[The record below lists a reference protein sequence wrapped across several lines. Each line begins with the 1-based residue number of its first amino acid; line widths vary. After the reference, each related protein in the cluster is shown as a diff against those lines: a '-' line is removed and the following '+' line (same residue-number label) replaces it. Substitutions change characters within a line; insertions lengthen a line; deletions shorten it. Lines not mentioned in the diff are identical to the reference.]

1 VHTDYINTI
10 IGNRTIDTDEIR
22 RVLDESLREQ
32 DIVCQKSRRLL
43 NSMGLERDEALMLLA
58 LHKSSVKYGYDL
70 SPENLSHLLILAKE
84 KENEAPLQRL
94 VESPFFLVKACW
106 LYEHAPYFLFY
117 DESRS
122 EDLDE
127 FIIQFA
133 TQYDALF
140 IRNKVPIDTWTR
152 IKNPRRVRAVTFW
165 ENKAL
170 DPVSMIEK
178 IKDEN
183 IEGLELC
190 VDFHPFNYAK
200 LLPEEFTVEKRD
212 QIKEACRK
220 SGIKID
226 VHSPII
232 GPYSPSPDPQRGK
245 QLFFDPLKCF
255 ELLCE
260 TIELAKDIGAGSVV
274 VHLIDTS
281 NLKKMADLVMKAGGS
296 EIRVTIE
303 NYCQT
308 QKRMTSDHFIACV
321 DEIFRALPED
331 VRKKNFGV
339 TLDVGH
345 LNIEGEDPLV
355 AANKIGRWC
364 HLNSVYLRLHA
375 TDNYGRLLF
384 SPPVYSADIHG
395 NVSGRG
401 INNRVVIKLLRSMGH
416 QIDVIAEQIKPL
428 TAEDLDTI
436 HEVQSSPMEESHE
449 ALIVKGKERLST
461 IGMEELITPEIIQ
474 EEAYQFLAG
483 IEGIS
488 ALREHLIFRRIQN
501 KKYLTVDEVKRI
513 SQEFMRMP
521 QTFKDNLV
529 AYVDDLLLPIQDER
543 GVIQKSEVDL
553 ICQNISGAVFGTIT
567 NEHLDQIFSQ
577 TRTFKKGETIC
588 EPNTVGKEMF
598 LIKEGEVIVSMNEF
612 TLAQLP
618 PGEIFGEI
626 SLFYNVKRSAMVK
639 AAKDKTKIGI
649 LTRSGFETLLKRSQP
664 YSYDLIYRLFSI
676 LPARLR
682 ILNDKY
688 KTAIDALHL
697 VLDDGKRKIV
707 GVEDIQN
714 EVIRL
719 EEGLFPTFTQEEAK
733 KLFKEQKVLEA
744 NQPIFT
750 EGDEGDGAYYIV
762 DGKVKAVAVSTDYK
776 EIVLAEID
784 RGEIFGEMALID
796 DKPRSAS
803 IVTITPCKLAF
814 IDKPSFNEFI
824 ETRSELAFR
833 FMAFICLSLFIRILR
848 LDKVYIEVK
857 KAFQ

>member
-1 VHTDYINTI
+1 MDYISSI
-10 IGNRTIDTDEIR
+10 LGDKRSDTDEIR
-22 RVLDESLREQ
+22 RILNESLSEQ
-32 DIVCQKSRRLL
+32 DIVGSKSRRLL
-43 NSMGLERDEALMLLA
+43 NSLGLERDEALMLLA

-70 SPENLSHLLILAKE
+70 SPETLSHLLALAKE
-84 KENEAPLQRL
+84 NENEAPLSRL
-94 VESPFFLVKACW
+94 VESPFFLMKASW

-140 IRNKVPIDTWTR
+140 LRNNVSIDTWTK

-165 ENKAL
+165 ENQTI

-183 IEGLELC
+183 IEGFELC
-190 VDFHPFNYAK
+190 VDFHPFNYTK
-200 LLPEEFTVEKRD
+200 LLPEELTIERRD
-212 QIKEACRK
+212 QIKAACKK

-226 VHSPII
+226 IHSPIV
-232 GPYSPSPDPQRGK
+232 GPYSPSPNPERGK
-245 QLFFDPLKCF
+245 QLFFDPLNCY

-260 TIELAKDIGAGSVV
+260 TIDLAKDIGAGSVV

-281 NLKKMADLVMKAGGS
+281 NLKKMVDLVMRAGGS

-308 QKRMTSDHFIACV
+308 PKKMTANLFIACI
-321 DEIFRALPED
+321 DEIFRALPGD

-355 AANKIGRWC
+355 ASNNIGRWC
-364 HLNSVYLRLHA
+364 HSNSVYLRLHA

-401 INNRVVIKLLRSMGH
+401 INNRLVIKLLRSMGH

-428 TAEDLDTI
+428 TTKDIDTI
-436 HEVQSSPMEESHE
+436 HEVQSSPLEESFE
-449 ALIVKGKERLST
+449 AFIVKGKERLSAS
-461 IGMEELITPEIIQ
+461 GLEELITPEITQ

-488 ALREHLIFRRIQN
+488 ALREHLILRRIQN

-513 SQEFMRMP
+513 SQDFMRMP
-521 QTFKDNLV
+521 Q
-529 AYVDDLLLPIQDER
+529 AYKKTLIEYIDDLLLPIQDER
-543 GVIQKSEVDL
+543 GVIQKSEIDL
-553 ICQNISGAVFGTIT
+553 ICQNISGAVFGTI
-567 NEHLDQIFSQ
+567 NSEHLNQIFSQ
-577 TRTFKKGETIC
+577 TRTFDKGETIC
-588 EPNTVGKEMF
+588 EQNTIGQEMF
-598 LIKEGEVIVSMNEF
+598 LIKGGGVRVSINGF
-612 TLAQLP
+612 TLAQLS

-626 SLFYNVKRSAMVK
+626 SLFYNVKRSATVK
-639 AAKDKTKIGI
+639 AAEDKTKIGV

-664 YSYDLIYRLFSI
+664 YSHDLIYRLFTI

-688 KTAIDALHL
+688 KNAIDALHL
-697 VLDDGKRKIV
+697 VLDNGKRKIA
-707 GVEDIQN
+707 GVEHLRD
-714 EVIRL
+714 EVIRPK
-719 EEGLFPTFTQEEAK
+719 EDLFPSFTQEEAGQ
-733 KLFKEQKVLEA
+733 LFQERKILEA
-744 NQPIFT
+744 NQPIFA

-762 DGKVKAVAVSTDYK
+762 DGKVKAVTFSTDYK
-776 EIVLAEID
+776 EVVLAELD

-803 IVTITPCKLAF
+803 IVTITPCSLAF
-814 IDKPSFNEFI
+814 IDKPRFDEFI
-824 ETRSELAFR
+824 ETRSALAFR
-833 FMAFICLSLFIRILR
+833 FMAFICLSLFSRILR
-848 LDKVYIEVK
+848 LDKVYVEVK
-857 KAFQ
+857 KAFR

>member
-1 VHTDYINTI
+1 MDYISSI
-10 IGNRTIDTDEIR
+10 IGDKKRDTDEIR
-22 RVLDESLREQ
+22 RILDESLSEK
-32 DIVCQKSRRLL
+32 DTVCSKSRRLL
-43 NSMGLERDEALMLLA
+43 NSLGLKRDEALKLMA

-70 SPENLSHLLILAKE
+70 SPESLSHMLALAKA
-84 KENEAPLQRL
+84 NESEVPLQRL

-133 TQYDALF
+133 RQYDALLL
-140 IRNKVPIDTWTR
+140 RNNVVIDTWTKT
-152 IKNPRRVRAVTFW
+152 KNPKRVRAVTFW
-165 ENKAL
+165 ENQTI
-170 DPVSMIEK
+170 DPVSIIEK

-190 VDFHPFNYAK
+190 VDFHPFNYTK
-200 LLPEEFTVEKRD
+200 LLPEELTIEKRA
-212 QIKEACRK
+212 QIKQACRK
-220 SGIKID
+220 SGVKID
-226 VHSPII
+226 IHSPIV
-232 GPYSPSPDPQRGK
+232 GPYSPSPDPERGK
-245 QLFFDPLKCF
+245 QLFFDPLECF

-281 NLKKMADLVMKAGGS
+281 NLKKMADLVMQAAGS
-296 EIRVTIE
+296 EVRVTIE

-308 QKRMTSDHFIACV
+308 QKKMTSDLFIACV
-321 DEIFRALPED
+321 DDIFTALPSD
-331 VRKKNFGV
+331 VKEKNFGV

-355 AANKIGRWC
+355 AANNIGRWC
-364 HLNSVYLRLHA
+364 HLNNVYLRLHA

-401 INNRVVIKLLRSMGH
+401 INNRLVIKLLRSMGH

-428 TAEDLDTI
+428 TEEDINTI
-436 HEVQSSPMEESHE
+436 HEVQSSPIEESYE
-449 ALIVKGKERLST
+449 AFIVKGKERLSA
-461 IGMEELITPEIIQ
+461 IGLEEIITPEITQ

-483 IEGIS
+483 TEGIAS
-488 ALREHLIFRRIQN
+488 LREHLIYRRIQN

-521 QTFKDNLV
+521 QAYKKNLV

-543 GVIQKSEVDL
+543 GVIQKSEIDL
-553 ICQNISGAVFGTIT
+553 ICQNISGAVFGTIN
-567 NEHLDQIFSQ
+567 NEHLNQIFSQ
-577 TRTFKKGETIC
+577 TRTFDKGETIC
-588 EPNTVGKEMF
+588 EQDTLGQEMF
-598 LIKEGEVIVSMNEF
+598 LIKEGGVVVSINGF
-612 TLAQLP
+612 TLAQLS

-626 SLFYNVKRSAMVK
+626 SLFYNVKRSATVK

-688 KTAIDALHL
+688 KNAIDALHL
-697 VLDDGKRKIV
+697 VLDNGKRKIA
-707 GVEDIQN
+707 GVEHLQN
-714 EVIRL
+714 EVIRPKEDL
-719 EEGLFPTFTQEEAK
+719 LPSFTQEEAQQ
-733 KLFKEQKVLEA
+733 LFQEQKILEA
-744 NQPIFT
+744 NQSIFN

-762 DGKVKAVAVSTDYK
+762 DGKVKALTSSTDYK
-776 EIVLAEID
+776 EIVLAELD
-784 RGEIFGEMALID
+784 NGEIFGEMALID

-803 IVTITPCKLAF
+803 IVAVTPCSLAF
-814 IDKPSFNEFI
+814 IDKPRFDEFI
-824 ETRSELAFR
+824 ETRSALAFR
-833 FMAFICLSLFIRILR
+833 FMAFICLSLFSRILR
-848 LDKVYIEVK
+848 LDKVYVEIK

>member
-1 VHTDYINTI
+1 MDYINTI

-22 RVLDESLREQ
+22 RILDESLREQ
-32 DIVCQKSRRLL
+32 DIVCQKSRRLM
-43 NSMGLERDEALMLLA
+43 NSMGLERDESLMLLA

-70 SPENLSHLLILAKE
+70 SPESLSHLLALAKQ
-84 KENEAPLQRL
+84 KENKAPLRRL
-94 VESPFFLVKACW
+94 AESPFFLVKASW

-117 DESRS
+117 DDSRS

-127 FIIQFA
+127 FINQFA
-133 TQYDALF
+133 TQYDALLL
-140 IRNKVPIDTWTR
+140 RNKVAIDTWAR

-165 ENKAL
+165 ENQTF

-178 IKDEN
+178 IKEEN

-190 VDFHPFNYAK
+190 VDFHPFNYTK
-200 LLPEEFTVEKRD
+200 LLPEELTTEKRE
-212 QIKEACRK
+212 QIKEACRR

-226 VHSPII
+226 IHSPIV

-281 NLKKMADLVMKAGGS
+281 NLNKMADLVMQSGGS
-296 EIRVTIE
+296 EIRVTVE

-308 QKRMTSDHFIACV
+308 QKKMTSDLFIACV
-321 DEIFRALPED
+321 DEIFRALPGD

-364 HLNSVYLRLHA
+364 HRNSVYLRLHA

-401 INNRVVIKLLRSMGH
+401 INNRLVIKLLRSMGH

-428 TAEDLDTI
+428 TAEDIDTI
-436 HEVQSSPMEESHE
+436 HEAQSSPIEESHE
-449 ALIVKGKERLST
+449 TFIAKGKERLT
-461 IGMEELITPEIIQ
+461 AIGLEELITPEITQ

-488 ALREHLIFRRIQN
+488 ALREHLIYRRIQN
-501 KKYLTVDEVKRI
+501 KKYLSVDEVKRI
-513 SQEFMRMP
+513 SQEFIRMP
-521 QTFKDNLV
+521 QPFKKNLV
-529 AYVDDLLLPIQDER
+529 EYVDDLLLPIQDER

-553 ICQNISGAVFGTIT
+553 ICQNISGAVFGTII

-577 TRTFKKGETIC
+577 TRTFDKGETIC
-588 EPNTVGKEMF
+588 KQNTIGQEMF
-598 LIKEGEVIVSMNEF
+598 LIKEGGVFVSINGF
-612 TLAQLP
+612 TLAHLS
-618 PGEIFGEI
+618 PGEIFGEM
-626 SLFYNVKRSAMVK
+626 SLFYNVKRSATVK
-639 AAKDKTKIGI
+639 ATKDKTKIGI
-649 LTRSGFETLLKRSQP
+649 LTRSGFEILLKRSRP

-697 VLDDGKRKIV
+697 VLDGGKRNIV
-707 GVEDIQN
+707 GVEAIQN
-714 EVIRL
+714 EVIRPK
-719 EEGLFPTFTQEEAK
+719 EDLFPTFTQEEAK
-733 KLFKEQKVLEA
+733 KLFQEQKVLEA
-744 NQPIFT
+744 NQPIFA
-750 EGDEGDGAYYIV
+750 EGDEGDGAYYLV
-762 DGKVKAVAVSTDYK
+762 EGKVKAIAFSNDYK
-776 EIVLAEID
+776 EIALAELD

-803 IVTITPCKLAF
+803 IVTVTPCKLAF
-814 IDKPSFNEFI
+814 IDKPGFNEFI
-824 ETRSELAFR
+824 ETRSALAFR
-833 FMAFICLSLFIRILR
+833 FMAFICLSLFSRILR
-848 LDKVYIEVK
+848 LDKVYLEVK
-857 KAFQ
+857 KAFR